1 MIAESQIA
9 VRNAGLLIAQRGSH
23 ILTGLLF
30 AIVVP
35 RLMGPDIYGRYGLI
49 TSITIWFAL
58 LSGMSFSQT
67 MIRFV
72 PQFTAQGDK
81 DGLQK
86 FFANLMLLRLAN
98 GALAVTAYLLLTTF
112 LFPELDLVALVIAAS
127 TIYFRTWAK
136 LLFALFLGLNQ
147 AARWGMGE
155 TLSRWVSLVLTIPGV
170 YFGGLR
176 GACLALL
183 LTELTVLLVGLSW
196 ARPYLCWSKLRL
208 DREYLAPYLR
218 FSLSF
223 YGSNI
228 LLSISQNSG
237 EMVVRVASD
246 DYMQVGYFGL
256 AYRIYFIAATT
267 IWQLTM
273 AFGPLLTTLLT
284 QDKPEEIRWWVE
296 RMIKWIAVGGV
307 VAVMSVILLGEDI
320 VPLVLGADYR
330 PVAANLI
337 PLTLALLTY
346 GLGSVARLL
355 ALTYNRPGVA
365 LKAATIHLASFIGL
379 GTLLVARR
387 GSLAGCLAVL
397 IASSLYAGYFTWRM
411 RGEVTYSLWKWA
423 LPILLGG
430 LFLPLTLLR
439 SSWPVNLAL
448 FAVFV
453 AGYISLLLLL
463 KIVTP
468 GEVERMRRALRPSA
482 LSLEP

>member
-1 MIAESQIA
+1 
-9 VRNAGLLIAQRGSH
+9 
-23 ILTGLLF
+23 
-30 AIVVP
+30 
-35 RLMGPDIYGRYGLI
+35 
-49 TSITIWFAL
+49 
-58 LSGMSFSQT
+58 
-67 MIRFV
+67 
-72 PQFTAQGDK
+72 
-81 DGLQK
+81 
-86 FFANLMLLRLAN
+86 
-98 GALAVTAYLLLTTF
+98 
-112 LFPELDLVALVIAAS
+112 
-127 TIYFRTWAK
+127 
-136 LLFALFLGLNQ
+136 
-147 AARWGMGE
+147 
-155 TLSRWVSLVLTIPGV
+155 
-170 YFGGLR
+170 
-176 GACLALL
+176 
-183 LTELTVLLVGLSW
+183 
-196 ARPYLCWSKLRL
+196 
-208 DREYLAPYLR
+208 
-218 FSLSF
+218 
-223 YGSNI
+223 
-228 LLSISQNSG
+228 
-237 EMVVRVASD
+237 
-246 DYMQVGYFGL
+246 
-256 AYRIYFIAATT
+256 
-267 IWQLTM
+267 
-273 AFGPLLTTLLT
+273 
-284 QDKPEEIRWWVE
+284 
-296 RMIKWIAVGGV
+296 
-307 VAVMSVILLGEDI
+307 
-320 VPLVLGADYR
+320 
-330 PVAANLI
+330 VAANLI